1 MKCSFCL
8 CEKEP
13 SKEHIIPYALGGS
26 FTTFSVCKNCNS
38 SLGSTIDNKFID
50 NIFNRLSRCQTG
62 LAGQNGGRI
71 RSIYDHSTGEL
82 KDCGV
87 VFHGDRDGQP
97 NINQKIDVEVTS
109 AEVRVNAVFPTW
121 ADSKRI
127 KGSIKSAVFGKLKE
141 ADSKTDESVLLKQA
155 EKIADDA
162 YLRGIIGTSKDVT
175 IHETINLDDL
185 TLAFMK
191 MSYEIACEEFG
202 EPYYA
207 YSRTAGILRGA
218 IRLNNAQA
226 CIHGQ
231 VFISDSFIKAV
242 LDKAS
247 AGTNHVII
255 LLDGAAIISVFGICS
270 VIRYEESDK
279 RFMYSVDSAPIFLL
293 DYKRRTNSRTT
304 LLNWFSS
311 HDSLDVSSFVDG
323 ICAEK

>member
-8 CEKEP
+8 CDKEP

-26 FTTFSVCKNCNS
+26 LTTYSVCKDCNS
-38 SLGSTIDNKFID
+38 SLGSTIDGKFID

-87 VFHGDRDGQP
+87 VFHGDHDGQP
-97 NINQKIDVEVTS
+97 NVKQKIDVEVS
-109 AEVRVNAVFPTW
+109 GEEVRVNAVFPTW

-141 ADSKTDESVLLKQA
+141 ADSKADESVLLKQA

-162 YLRGIIGTSKDVT
+162 YLRGIISTSKDVT

-207 YSRTAGILRGA
+207 HSRTAGILRGA

-231 VFISDSFIKAV
+231 VFISDSFIKSV

-247 AGTNHVII
+247 DGTNHVII
-255 LLDGAAIISVFGICS
+255 LLGGAAIISVFGICS

-279 RFMYSVDSAPIFLL
+279 RFMPSVDSAPIFLL
-293 DYKRRTNSRTT
+293 DYKKRTNSRTT

-311 HDSLDVSSFVDG
+311 HDSLEVGSFVG
-323 ICAEK
+323 SICAE